1 MHTTSNNFTVEALV
15 AKYYNYVMEHCPK
28 STERSEATPLYRN
41 QALGIPIEDEKVWP
55 VSPDAN
61 ADEQLLVT
69 LYRMVAGKDA
79 DKRVLSVLDKYAQKF
94 MKEGL
99 EQEELAFL
107 CEHFSEVVAYEFL
120 DRGSWYTAYSLWE
133 APSQIYSTIDL
144 FADPQP
150 GQTVFIADAGYGD
163 IASMFPHCTVKG
175 FNGWNSRTWALGQ
188 IRLYAAGITS
198 EIFDD
203 TLGNTGTLP
212 EKGSVDVVVY
222 GNVWLQGRRN
232 LQEFYDLLKEGGKM
246 FLLLDREALA
256 GKEYGF
262 SLRQQLIKDKSIQT
276 IISFENDRIDDDCD
290 DWLSSNYIL
299 LYIEK
304 LAHEKVG
311 LVNLKKKREKFID
324 SDLLDPEI
332 LWPSYYD
339 AIRPQNG
346 IPLSKLI
353 AEFKKD
359 SHDTWWL
366 KKQNEKHSEDTGIPF
381 ILPNN
386 LGDTYIDAGIEYKQI
401 NSYKK
406 DRSSYSADY
415 VNEPCLLISED
426 TEKLKVGYITKGN
439 DKGFAYSDCRCLIPL
454 DRIDVRYISALL
466 FDPLVKDQIQTIF
479 DGSVIWDDVLS
490 LVLDKIIVPNHNE
503 KERLNYLAEANYEA
517 LISSQE
523 KLKQEA
529 EHYQKAVRM
538 RKHALTQLLSAIEAR
553 FYALNTHRIRQNGT
567 IVDNEIISHIKG
579 TTVQEA
585 FEFILKSLNDIK
597 PALEHVADVEYSFEK
612 PEWIDPERF
621 VEDYVA
627 NKENGWWNFKPVITW
642 EKGNNKARR
651 DVKDKEG
658 RVLVQE
664 GHPLKTFLFPTD
676 ALELIFANII
686 ANAQAH
692 GFTDESRK
700 DYQLRF
706 SWRIDGLSL
715 VIEIENNGTPL
726 PSDRDPASLL
736 EYGVSSALHHDG
748 HNGIGCHEIYE
759 IMKRYGGS
767 VEIIP
772 STQDDYTVKYV
783 LTYNRVNIV
792 RNK

>member
-15 AKYYNYVMEHCPK
+15 VKYRNYVMEHCPK
-28 STERSEATPLYRN
+28 STERSEATPLYSN
-41 QALGIPIEDEKVWP
+41 QAFGIPIEDEKVWP

-94 MKEGL
+94 MKKGL

-107 CEHFSEVVAYEFL
+107 YEHFSEVVAYEFL

-175 FNGWNSRTWALGQ
+175 FNGWNSKIWALGQ
-188 IRLYAAGITS
+188 IRLYATGITS
-198 EIFDD
+198 EIIDS
-203 TLGNTGTLP
+203 TLKNTDTLP

-246 FLLLDREALA
+246 FLLLDRGALA

-406 DRSSYSADY
+406 DISSYSTDY

-439 DKGFAYSDCRCLIPL
+439 DKGFAYSDCHCLIPQ

-479 DGSVIWDDVLS
+479 DDSVIWDDVLS
-490 LVLDKIIVPNHNE
+490 LVLDKIIVPDHNE
-503 KERLNYLAEANYEA
+503 KERLKYLAEANYKA

-529 EHYQKAVRM
+529 EHYKKAVRM
-538 RKHALTQLLSAIEAR
+538 RKHALTQSLTAIENT
-553 FYALNTHRIRQNGT
+553 FFALNAYRERQNGT
-567 IVDNEIISHIKG
+567 ISDDEIISRVKE
-579 TTVQEA
+579 TTVKDA
-585 FEFILKSLNDIK
+585 FDTISKELKDMLRK
-597 PALEHVADVEYSFEK
+597 LEHIADVELSFGEL
-612 PEWIDPERF
+612 EWIDPEEF
-621 VEDYVA
+621 VEVYISQ
-627 NKENGWWNFKPVITW
+627 KESGWLNFKPITTW
-642 EKGNNKARR
+642 KKGNNKAKC
-651 DVKDKEG
+651 DIKDREG
-658 RVLVQE
+658 NIRINR
-664 GHPLKTFLFPTD
+664 GDPKKTFLFPKN
-676 ALELIFANII
+676 ALEIIFENII
-686 ANAQAH
+686 TNAQAH
-692 GFTDESRK
+692 GFTNETCK
-700 DYQLRF
+700 DYQIKF
-706 SWRIDGLSL
+706 SWHIDGLSL
-715 VIEIENNGTPL
+715 IIEVENNGTPI
-726 PSDRDPASLL
+726 PKDRDTSSLL
-736 EYGVSSALHHDG
+736 EYGVSGALHHDG
-748 HNGIGCHEIYE
+748 HYGIGCNEIDY
-759 IMKRYGGS
+759 IMRRYDGN
-767 VEIIP
+767 VEIV
-772 STQDDYTVKYV
+772 STPQNEYTVKYI
-783 LTYNRVNIV
+783 LTFNRINII
-792 RNK
+792 

>member
-15 AKYYNYVMEHCPK
+15 AKYRNYVMEHCPK

-41 QALGIPIEDEKVWP
+41 QALGIPIEDEKVCP

-175 FNGWNSRTWALGQ
+175 FNGWNSKTWALGQ

-198 EIFDD
+198 EIIDD

-222 GNVWLQGRRN
+222 GNVWLQRRRN

-246 FLLLDREALA
+246 FLLLDRGALA

-346 IPLSKLI
+346 IPLSKLV

-406 DRSSYSADY
+406 DISSYSTDY
-415 VNEPCLLISED
+415 VNESCLLISED

-439 DKGFAYSDCRCLIPL
+439 DKGFSYSDCRCLIPR

-490 LVLDKIIVPNHNE
+490 LVLDKIIVPDHNE
-503 KERLNYLAEANYEA
+503 KERLKYLAEANYKA

-529 EHYQKAVRM
+529 EHYKKAVRM
-538 RKHALTQLLSAIEAR
+538 RKHALSQSGTSIKAM
-553 FYALNTHRIRQNGT
+553 FNSLNKFREKKGT
-567 IVDNEIISHIKG
+567 ISDNEVISSITG
-579 TTVQEA
+579 ITVMEA
-585 FEFILKSLNDIK
+585 FNFISKSLEDMM
-597 PALEHVADVEYSFEK
+597 PALEHIADVEYSFGDS
-612 PEWIDPERF
+612 EWIDPQEF
-621 VEDYVA
+621 IESYIT
-627 NKENGWWNFKPVITW
+627 KEGNGWLNFKPKC
-642 EKGNNKARR
+642 ENKNNTAKR
-651 DVKDKEG
+651 DIKDKEG
-658 RVLVQE
+658 NLRIE
-664 GHPLKTFLFPTD
+664 KGKPLKTFLFPKD
-676 ALELIFANII
+676 ALERIFKNII
-686 ANAQAH
+686 ANARAH

-700 DYQLRF
+700 DYELKF
-706 SWRIDGLSL
+706 SWHECGTSL
-715 VIEIENNGTPL
+715 VIEIENNGTPI
-726 PSDRDPASLL
+726 PEDRDTASLL
-736 EYGVSSALHHDG
+736 EYGVSSVLHHDG
-748 HNGIGCHEIYE
+748 HNGIGCNEIDD
-759 IMKRYGGS
+759 IMKRYDGT
-767 VEIIP
+767 VEIISSP
-772 STQDDYTVKYV
+772 QSDYTVKYV
-783 LTYNRVNIV
+783 LTFNYANNIKV
-792 RNK
+792 HSNS